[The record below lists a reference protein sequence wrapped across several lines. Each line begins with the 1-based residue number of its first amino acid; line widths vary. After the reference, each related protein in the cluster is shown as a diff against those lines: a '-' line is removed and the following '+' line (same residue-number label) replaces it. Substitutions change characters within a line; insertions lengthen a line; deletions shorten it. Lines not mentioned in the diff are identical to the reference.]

1 MEIERTE
8 RLELVGTTV
17 WVGTGYEPSSSAYGA
32 SCRRKCGCTYCMVL
46 EALLRQPAY
55 PMLPEQ
61 EREIL
66 WAAAL
71 LHDVEKRSTSVDE
84 GNGQV
89 TSKNHAKR
97 GETTVRTLLY
107 RDIPAPF
114 KIREHIASLVRHHGL
129 PIWLMEREDPLKCAC
144 EASLRLDTS
153 LLKQL
158 TVADI
163 CGRISTDKEVLLE
176 ATEFLRCSVGS
187 SNVGERHGNLPMA
200 QPVFTTFIH
209 PDPISI
215 MFPTMILNVR

>member
-1 MEIERTE
+1 
-8 RLELVGTTV
+8 
-17 WVGTGYEPSSSAYGA
+17 
-32 SCRRKCGCTYCMVL
+32 
-46 EALLRQPAY
+46 
-55 PMLPEQ
+55 
-61 EREIL
+61 
-66 WAAAL
+66 
-71 LHDVEKRSTSVDE
+71 
-84 GNGQV
+84 
-89 TSKNHAKR
+89 
-97 GETTVRTLLY
+97 
-107 RDIPAPF
+107 
-114 KIREHIASLVRHHGL
+114 
-129 PIWLMEREDPLKCAC
+129 MEREDPLKRAC

-176 ATEFLRCSVGS
+176 ATEFFEMFCRE

>member
-1 MEIERTE
+1 
-8 RLELVGTTV
+8 
-17 WVGTGYEPSSSAYGA
+17 
-32 SCRRKCGCTYCMVL
+32 
-46 EALLRQPAY
+46 
-55 PMLPEQ
+55 
-61 EREIL
+61 
-66 WAAAL
+66 
-71 LHDVEKRSTSVDE
+71 
-84 GNGQV
+84 
-89 TSKNHAKR
+89 
-97 GETTVRTLLY
+97 
-107 RDIPAPF
+107 
-114 KIREHIASLVRHHGL
+114 
-129 PIWLMEREDPLKCAC
+129 MEREDPLKRAC

>member
-1 MEIERTE
+1 MIWKLSERKDWNS
-8 RLELVGTTV
+8 LEQQFGWVRDMNQVPQHTV
-17 WVGTGYEPSSSAYGA
+17 HHAEGSVAVHT
-32 SCRRKCGCTYCMVL
+32 RMVL

-114 KIREHIASLVRHHGL
+114 NIREHIASLVRHHGL
-129 PIWLMEREDPLKCAC
+129 PIWLMEREDPLKRAC

-158 TVADI
+158 TVANI
-163 CGRISTDKEVLLE
+163 CVS
-176 ATEFLRCSVGS
+176 
-187 SNVGERHGNLPMA
+187 
-200 QPVFTTFIH
+200 
-209 PDPISI
+209 
-215 MFPTMILNVR
+215 